1 MATTTFTPSMLRGAG
16 TRGIPEIPAGS
27 SFPNLYSMAFDGVDE
42 RIDPDF
48 TTGTNNVSISCWMKS
63 SESVLYNESRI
74 AFGARPTTGGSNYSI
89 GRIRSQYATPT
100 ELNVAVFNTFGTTVL
115 NDGNWHN
122 LVYTLDFTTKEIKAY
137 VDGNTTP
144 VFTYTSNRASDA
156 STAALKWGIGWGG
169 SFYAYDGL
177 IDVGAIWESILTA
190 SQITNIYRGET
201 DGGSGGTNGIPGD
214 LSTFNPVGW
223 WRMGDNDSGT
233 GTTITDQGSGSNDGT
248 LTNGPTFSTD
258 VPT

>member
-144 VFTYTSNRASDA
+144 EATTTYPSWISNYEPFIG
-156 STAALKWGIGWGG
+156 ALPTLSQFFNGNV
-169 SFYAYDGL
+169 DEC
-177 IDVGAIWESILTA
+177 AIWYSVLSTSDVTA
-190 SQITNIYRGET
+190 IYN
-201 DGGSGGTNGIPGD
+201 SGVPND
-214 LSTFNPVGW
+214 LSSLSPVGW
-223 WRMGDNDSGT
+223 WRMGDNATWDGSNWT
-233 GTTITDQGSGSNDGT
+233 LTDQGSGGNDAVSA
-248 LTNGPTFSTD
+248 NMEEADRKED